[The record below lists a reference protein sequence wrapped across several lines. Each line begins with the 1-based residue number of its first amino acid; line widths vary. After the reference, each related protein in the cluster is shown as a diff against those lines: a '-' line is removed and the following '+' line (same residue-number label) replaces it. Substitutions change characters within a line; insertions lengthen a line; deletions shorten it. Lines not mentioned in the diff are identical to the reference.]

1 MAVAEF
7 DLLPI
12 IDQACI
18 AMSRSETTSAQK
30 STLGPASVCLRQAP
44 SACPYGT
51 DMYNTEYV
59 RSIHSLS
66 LTSILRLQAV
76 VSD

>member
-1 MAVAEF
+1 MAAAEF

-30 STLGPASVCLRQAP
+30 STLGPASVCLRLPP
-44 SACPYGT
+44 SASVCMSHGT
-51 DMYNTEYV
+51 DGHVQYV
-59 RSIHSLS
+59 P
-66 LTSILRLQAV
+66 
-76 VSD
+76 